1 MPDETSMSSTREEF
15 RKKIEA
21 QEGLTPRQREILE
34 EGMEEYAD
42 LMEDLKDL

>member
-1 MPDETSMSSTREEF
+1 MVEENFMSPSREEF
-15 RKKIEA
+15 RKKVEA
-21 QEGLTPRQREILE
+21 QEGLDEEARRILE